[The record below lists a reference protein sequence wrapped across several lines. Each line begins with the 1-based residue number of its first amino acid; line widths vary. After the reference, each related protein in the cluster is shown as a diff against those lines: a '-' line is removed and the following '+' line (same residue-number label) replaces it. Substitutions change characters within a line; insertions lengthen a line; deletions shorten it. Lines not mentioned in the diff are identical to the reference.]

1 MQKETDMQ
9 EDLRNFN
16 KFYAEAIKKVP
27 ADSFYRQSMNH
38 KYRHSID
45 VLHFGQEVLQKT
57 PELAGKT
64 PEFRKVAQQAL
75 LFHDVGRFEEA
86 ARLYE
91 VEKNNGDLTAA
102 SKTQNH
108 GAIGYDLLKDDE
120 NYNDIRILF
129 AVRWH
134 GQMPAEIYDSEM
146 YQTVRNLPKFTEIT
160 EILRLVRDA
169 DKLANLHTIKEQN
182 RLRKDLFYLHLSPAA
197 LNAPISE
204 DVKTQFFTGQVV
216 LTATLYSFA
225 DRIMQVISWIYD
237 YNYAET
243 KNIFQKYRFAD
254 YLLTELAKYHH
265 STEDIAKIRATVE
278 KKMCL

>member
-1 MQKETDMQ
+1 MQKETGMQ
-9 EDLRNFN
+9 DDLINFK
-16 KFYAEAIKKVP
+16 KFYNEAVQKVP
-27 ADSFYRQSMNH
+27 TDSFYRQSIDH

-75 LFHDVGRFEEA
+75 LFHDVGRFEELV
-86 ARLYE
+86 RLYE
-91 VEKNNGDLTAA
+91 VEKNNGDLVAA
-102 SKTQNH
+102 SKAQNH
-108 GAIGYDLLKDDE
+108 GIIGYDLLKDDE
-120 NYNDIRILF
+120 RYNDMRILF

-134 GQMPAEIYDSEM
+134 GQMPAEICGSEM
-146 YQTVRNLPKFTEIT
+146 YQAAQKLPQFTEIT
-160 EILRLVRDA
+160 EVLRLVRDA
-169 DKLANLHTIKEQN
+169 DKLANLHTIKEQD
-182 RLRKDLFYLHLSPAA
+182 RLRKDIFYLHLSPEA

-204 DVKTQFFTGQVV
+204 DVKAQFFTGQVV

-225 DRIMQVISWIYD
+225 DRIMQVISWIHD

-254 YLLTELAKYHH
+254 YLLQNLAQYHH
-265 STEDIAKIRATVE
+265 NPDDIAKIRAE
-278 KKMCL
+278 IAQKMQ